1 VNVLVSGLVAGAV
14 MFVLMLVPTSVAQR
28 RSIKRRVAAH
38 VEPRRESRPEHP
50 GVRGRL
56 ERPFAA
62 TQARLDGTQLWA
74 SLAQLVDRAGIAL
87 RPVEVLYAGVA
98 GVLLVLFLGL
108 GAGVP
113 PLVALLAAVL
123 ASAVARLLLG
133 IRITRRLC
141 AFEEQLPEVLGSIAS
156 ALRAGHSFTQALT
169 AVAAEAEEPARREF
183 GRVLAETRLGRP
195 VDEALADLG
204 RRMGSRELDF
214 VLTAVSI
221 QRQVGGSIAGL
232 FETVAETVR
241 VRRQFARKLRALTA
255 MGRAS
260 AAVLIALPFLL
271 GLVLTMLNPS
281 YMSPL
286 YGTATGRTM
295 LGAAVASMAIGTLW
309 LRKIVAFRG

>member
-14 MFVLMLVPTSVAQR
+14 MFVLMLVPSSIAQR
-28 RSIKRRVAAH
+28 RSIKRRIAAH
-38 VEPRRESRPEHP
+38 VEPRRESRPEQP
-50 GVRGRL
+50 GLRGRL

-62 TQARLDGTQLWA
+62 TQARLEGTQLWT
-74 SLAQLVDRAGIAL
+74 SLEQLVDRAGISL
-87 RPVEVLYAGVA
+87 RPVEVFYAGLA
-98 GVLLVLFLGL
+98 GVLLVLFLAL
-108 GAGVP
+108 AAGSA
-113 PLVALLAAVL
+113 PLLALLLALAASV
-123 ASAVARLLLG
+123 VGRLLLG
-133 IRITRRLC
+133 IRISRRLR
-141 AFEEQLPEVLGSIAS
+141 AFEDQLPEVLGAIAS

-183 GRVLAETRLGRP
+183 GRLLTETRLGRP

-241 VRRQFARKLRALTA
+241 QRRQFARKLRALTA

-260 AAVLIALPFLL
+260 AAVLITLPFLL
-271 GLVLTMLNPS
+271 GLVLTVLNPS

-286 YGTATGRTM
+286 YGTGTGRMM
-295 LGAAVASMAIGTLW
+295 LAAAGSSMAIGTLW
-309 LRKIVAFRG
+309 LRKIVGFRG

>member
-1 VNVLVSGLVAGAV
+1 MNVMVSGLVAGAV
-14 MFVLMLVPTSVAQR
+14 MFALMLVPTSIAR
-28 RSIKRRVAAH
+28 RGSIKRRVALH
-38 VEPRRESRPEHP
+38 VEPRRGTRPEQP
-50 GVRGRL
+50 GLRGRL

-62 TQARLDGTQLWA
+62 TEARLDGTRLWA
-74 SLAQLVDRAGIAL
+74 SLEQLVDRAGIAL

-108 GAGVP
+108 VAGVS

-123 ASAVARLLLG
+123 ASGVARVVLR
-133 IRITRRLC
+133 IRIARRLR

-169 AVAAEAEEPARREF
+169 AVAAEAEEPAGREF
-183 GRVLAETRLGRP
+183 GRLLAETRLGRP

-241 VRRQFARKLRALTA
+241 VRQQFARKLRALTA

-260 AAVLIALPFLL
+260 AAVLIALPLLL
-271 GLVLTMLNPS
+271 GVVLTVLNPS

-286 YGTATGRTM
+286 YMTATGRTM
-295 LGAAVASMAIGTLW
+295 LAVAAAAMAVGTLW